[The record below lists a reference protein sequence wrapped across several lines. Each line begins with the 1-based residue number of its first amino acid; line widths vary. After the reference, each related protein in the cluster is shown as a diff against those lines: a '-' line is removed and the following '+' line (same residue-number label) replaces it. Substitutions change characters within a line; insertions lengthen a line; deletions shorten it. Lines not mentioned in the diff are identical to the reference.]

1 MCRHVAGIEPGL
13 PGWRGV
19 IEGSPRKEEQVE
31 APGRGEPIPCEVWEA
46 QRSGAWSKG
55 GKRGCKPREGK
66 QRAQLRGILGLSQA
80 FLHPPGWLRE
90 PKVST
95 ALLGLTVF
103 GRSEESGVNALV
115 SHLMAAKACLPS
127 WEGGRRPRL
136 PFQSLSLLM
145 KPRPAPQP
153 PGGQVQSIPRT
164 GSGVG
169 VSALWPQ
176 GTSPWAPESG
186 R

>member
-19 IEGSPRKEEQVE
+19 IEGSPGKEEQVE

-46 QRSGAWSKG
+46 QRSGARSKR
-55 GKRGCKPREGK
+55 GKRGCKPRG
-66 QRAQLRGILGLSQA
+66 GLSQA

-95 ALLGLTVF
+95 ALLGLTGF
-103 GRSEESGVNALV
+103 GRPEESGVNALV
-115 SHLMAAKACLPS
+115 SHLMAAKAQL
-127 WEGGRRPRL
+127 GRRQEAVTSFPITE
-136 PFQSLSLLM
+136 
-145 KPRPAPQP
+145 PAYEAQAGPTASWGLGTEHP
-153 PGGQVQSIPRT
+153 KDRKWPGVE
-164 GSGVG
+164 

-176 GTSPWAPESG
+176 GTSPWVPESG

>member
-1 MCRHVAGIEPGL
+1 MCRHVAGKELGL

-31 APGRGEPIPCEVWEA
+31 APGRREPIPCEVWEA
-46 QRSGAWSKG
+46 QRSGARSKA

-66 QRAQLRGILGLSQA
+66 QRAQSRGILGLSQA
-80 FLHPPGWLRE
+80 FLHLPGWLRE
-90 PKVST
+90 PKVSI
-95 ALLGLTVF
+95 ALLGLTGL
-103 GRSEESGVNALV
+103 GRPEESGVNALV
-115 SHLMAAKACLPS
+115 SHLMAAKVQL
-127 WEGGRRPRL
+127 GRRQEAVTSFPITE
-136 PFQSLSLLM
+136 
-145 KPRPAPQP
+145 PAYEAQASPTASWG
-153 PGGQVQSIPRT
+153 PGTEHPKDRKWP
-164 GSGVG
+164 GVG